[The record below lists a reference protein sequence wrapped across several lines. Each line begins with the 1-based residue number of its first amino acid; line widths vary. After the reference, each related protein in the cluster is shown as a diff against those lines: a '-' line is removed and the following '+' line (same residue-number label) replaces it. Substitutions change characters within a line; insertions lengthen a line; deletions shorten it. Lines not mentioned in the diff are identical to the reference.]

1 MLAAAPPQTPPGV
14 RTEAVAVS
22 TEPVF
27 TAWDYPIFALLTML
41 NLAAVAYLLIRWFSW
56 GDLATHPLLFILM
69 TFGLL
74 LTLGMYQLHWL
85 SLPLMRRPHPM
96 PPTAGWKVGVATTF
110 VPGAESLVML
120 EETVSALVAMDYP
133 HDTWVLDEGDDE
145 VVKRMCARLGVHH
158 FSRKHMSQYQTSSGT
173 FEARTKHGNYNAW
186 LYERGFAQY
195 DIIAA
200 FDPDHVPQR
209 DFLLNVLGYFD
220 DARIGYV
227 QAAQVYY
234 NQAAS
239 FIARGAAEE
248 TYAYYSAIQ
257 MTSYAMGY
265 PIVTGCHNTH
275 RVSALKQVGGFAAH
289 EADDLLITVH
299 YRRCGWKG
307 VYVPKIL
314 AKGLTPV
321 DWASYLGQQRRWARS
336 VVDIKFRVYP
346 KVATQLPPLER
357 VIGFVHGLCYL
368 QSLATALQVLLL
380 AVMLVT
386 GITPHVLSFATVPS
400 VLILLVVWQ
409 LCDFYR
415 QRFYLEPRHEWGLH
429 WRAGVLRCA
438 KWPYLLLALYDNL
451 RPRRR
456 PYIITP
462 KVKAASKSPPLSLP
476 HLVVVGV
483 ISMAWLAGTLLGRVT
498 NPIVPVAGA
507 MMVLCS
513 LGVIATGYLRFP
525 APYDPS
531 LSEARTHQARD

>member
-1 MLAAAPPQTPPGV
+1 
-14 RTEAVAVS
+14 
-22 TEPVF
+22 
-27 TAWDYPIFALLTML
+27 
-41 NLAAVAYLLIRWFSW
+41 
-56 GDLATHPLLFILM
+56 
-69 TFGLL
+69 
-74 LTLGMYQLHWL
+74 
-85 SLPLMRRPHPM
+85 
-96 PPTAGWKVGVATTF
+96 
-110 VPGAESLVML
+110 
-120 EETVSALVAMDYP
+120 
-133 HDTWVLDEGDDE
+133 
-145 VVKRMCARLGVHH
+145 
-158 FSRKHMSQYQTSSGT
+158 
-173 FEARTKHGNYNAW
+173 
-186 LYERGFAQY
+186 
-195 DIIAA
+195 
-200 FDPDHVPQR
+200 
-209 DFLLNVLGYFD
+209 
-220 DARIGYV
+220 
-227 QAAQVYY
+227 
-234 NQAAS
+234 
-239 FIARGAAEE
+239 
-248 TYAYYSAIQ
+248 
-257 MTSYAMGY
+257 MGY

-275 RVSALKQVGGFAAH
+275 RASALKQVGGFAAH

-299 YRRCGWKG
+299 YRRWGWKG

-346 KVATQLPPLER
+346 KVVAQLPPLER
-357 VIGFVHGLCYL
+357 VIGFVHGLYYL

-386 GITPHVLSFATVPS
+386 GITPHVLSLATVPS
-400 VLILLVVWQ
+400 VLILLAVWH
-409 LCDFYR
+409 LCDVYR
-415 QRFYLEPRHEWGLH
+415 QRFYLEPRHERGLH

-462 KVKAASKSPPLSLP
+462 KVKAASKSHPLSLP

-483 ISMAWLAGTLLGRVT
+483 ISLAWLTGTLLGWVT

-531 LSEARTHQARD
+531 LSEARTHKAMD